1 METIV
6 DSAAAGRMNIESKSN
21 GNADTVSKMEN
32 SWGTVK
38 HFHSGTIANNNSRWN
53 SLKGGQFYF
62 L

>member
-21 GNADTVSKMEN
+21 GNADTMSKMEN

-38 HFHSGTIANNNSRWN
+38 HFHSGTI
-53 SLKGGQFYF
+53 GE
-62 L
+62 